1 MSTDFTPRF
10 NLSHQDRLIMNNI
23 AYKRRNRLADGF
35 VLERVDDPDVA
46 ETFSDRDLQLASE
59 KPGFRF
65 EKGAFAGSKAFAAA
79 AGSVDGLISWLP
91 EKQQEEV
98 LWRARFCEDME
109 KEIQAKVATLSDASY
124 RRRSPIVAQ
133 RLHEEELRRT
143 AKRNTNGDIIKPKA
157 GDQLPG
163 CRKPPSARTYRKW
176 RKWFLEGGERAIALR
191 KRYFRS
197 GNRVS
202 ERLGLPERQ
211 IMHRFALMF
220 MSETR
225 PTKRDV
231 YRLMKAHIVG
241 EDNPRR
247 VAAGETPLRVPSYER
262 LAAEIN
268 SFPEFD
274 VHACRHGIDS
284 ARRRFAVVR
293 NGVDVERPLQR
304 VEIDEWR
311 INLQALCADLG
322 ILDKLSD
329 KLKSEIATAR
339 PWLCAALDSATAV
352 CVGFKIALTPTTD
365 LAMDTLEMV
374 VTPKA
379 PYALAAGAL
388 CRDDY
393 YGSPERIVTDQGA
406 AFLSLR
412 FRRAIIDLEAD
423 AEAPPAGLPALR
435 GRIER
440 FFKTAGM
447 QALCPYTG
455 RTFESIAAKGDYD
468 PVARVS
474 LTLPELC
481 DVITRWVL
489 DIYHN
494 SPHIGLKGETPANCW
509 KRLVKAYG
517 IIPAPDRHR
526 RRAIFG
532 VKADR
537 RLTPK
542 GVRMLGLHFNSR
554 ELQDFRRRHGDVTL
568 EARLNHM
575 DLGHIAV
582 RLDDGG
588 WLSVPNVR
596 SGFDD
601 VPTKIWL
608 AAEADLR
615 RRFKAEAV
623 LADEIVAKAVKDA
636 WELGKASAAR
646 VSIFSTRPSTEELDY
661 TENELGFGF
670 ERPAQLPDGATSLTG
685 NLLDGAI
692 PTGTGESVSPSPT
705 APKTKPRSFK
715 ITD

>member
-10 NLSHQDRLIMNNI
+10 SLSRQDRLVINNI
-23 AYKRRNRLADGF
+23 AYKRRNRLANGY
-35 VLERVDDPDVA
+35 VLERVEDPDVA
-46 ETFSDRDLQLASE
+46 ETFTDRDLLLASA
-59 KPGFRF
+59 KSDFRF
-65 EKGAFAGSKAFAAA
+65 ERNAFAESKASAT
-79 AGSVDGLISWLP
+79 AGSVDGLIGWLP
-91 EKQQEEV
+91 EEQQEEV
-98 LWRARFCEDME
+98 LWRTNFCGEYE
-109 KEIQAKVATLSDASY
+109 KEIQARNATLSDASY
-124 RRRSPIVAQ
+124 KNRAPIVAQ
-133 RLHEEELRRT
+133 RIHDAELLRT
-143 AKRNTNGDIIKPKA
+143 KKRNADGEIIKPKA
-157 GDQLPG
+157 GERELG

-197 GNRVS
+197 GNRVT

-211 IMHRFALMF
+211 IMHRFALEY
-220 MSETR
+220 MSESR

-231 YRLMKAHIVG
+231 YRLMKAHIVD
-241 EDNPRR
+241 EENPKRL
-247 VAAGETPLRVPSYER
+247 AASEKPLRVPSYER

-274 VHACRHGIDS
+274 VQACRHGLDA
-284 ARRRFAVVR
+284 ARKRFAMVR

-311 INLQALCADLG
+311 INLQTLCADLG

-339 PWLCAALDSATAV
+339 PWLCAALDSATSV
-352 CVGFKIALTPTTD
+352 CVGFKIALTPSSD

-388 CRDDY
+388 SRDDY

-440 FFKTAGM
+440 FFRTAGT
-447 QALCPYTG
+447 QALCPFTG

-474 LTLPELC
+474 LTLLELC

-494 SPHIGLKGETPANCW
+494 TPHAGLKGETPANCW

-517 IIPAPDRHR
+517 VIPAPDRHR
-526 RRAIFG
+526 RRAVFG
-532 VKADR
+532 VKANR
-537 RLTPK
+537 CLTPK
-542 GVRMLGLHFNSR
+542 GVRMLGLHYNSR
-554 ELQDFRRRHGDVTL
+554 ELQEFRRRNGDVTL
-568 EARLNHM
+568 EVRLNHM
-575 DLGHIAV
+575 DLGHVSV

-588 WLSVPNVR
+588 WLPVPNVR

-601 VPTKIWL
+601 VPMTVWL
-608 AAEADLR
+608 AAEADLK
-615 RRFKAEAV
+615 RRFKAQAV
-623 LADEIVAKAVKDA
+623 LADEVVAKAVKDA

-646 VSIFSTRPSTEELDY
+646 VSIFSTRPSTEELNY
-661 TENELGFGF
+661 TEDELGFAF
-670 ERPAQLPDGATSLTG
+670 DRPAQLPEGGTSLSG
-685 NLLDGAI
+685 NLLEGSI
-692 PTGTGESVSPSPT
+692 PTGACENAALSPA
-705 APKTKPRSFK
+705 APKAKPRSFK

>member
-10 NLSHQDRLIMNNI
+10 SLSHRDRLVINNI
-23 AYKRRNRLADGF
+23 AYKRRNRLSNGY
-35 VLERVDDPDVA
+35 VLERVEDPDVA
-46 ETFSDRDLQLASE
+46 ETFTDRDLLLASA
-59 KPGFRF
+59 KSDFRF
-65 EKGAFAGSKAFAAA
+65 ERNAFAESKASAT
-79 AGSVDGLISWLP
+79 AGAVDGLIGWLP
-91 EKQQEEV
+91 EEQQEEV
-98 LWRARFCEDME
+98 LWRTNFCEEYE
-109 KEIQAKVATLSDASY
+109 KEIQARNATLSDASY
-124 RRRSPIVAQ
+124 KNRAPIVAQ
-133 RLHEEELRRT
+133 RIHDAELLRT
-143 AKRNTNGDIIKPKA
+143 KKRNADGEISKPKA
-157 GDQLPG
+157 GERELG

-197 GNRVS
+197 GNRVT

-211 IMHRFALMF
+211 IMHRFALEY
-220 MSETR
+220 MSESR

-231 YRLMKAHIVG
+231 YRLMKAHIVD
-241 EDNPRR
+241 EENPKRL
-247 VAAGETPLRVPSYER
+247 AAGEKPLRVPSYER

-268 SFPEFD
+268 SFPQFD
-274 VHACRHGIDS
+274 VHACRHGLDA
-284 ARRRFAVVR
+284 ARKRFAMVR

-311 INLQALCADLG
+311 INLQTLCADLG
-322 ILDKLSD
+322 ILHKLSD

-339 PWLCAALDSATAV
+339 PWLCAALDSATSV
-352 CVGFKIALTPTTD
+352 CVGFKIALTPSSD

-388 CRDDY
+388 SRDDY

-440 FFKTAGM
+440 FFRTAGT
-447 QALCPYTG
+447 QALCPFTG

-474 LTLPELC
+474 LTLLELC

-494 SPHIGLKGETPANCW
+494 TPHAGLKGETPANCW

-517 IIPAPDRHR
+517 VIPAPDRHR
-526 RRAIFG
+526 RRAVFG
-532 VKADR
+532 VKANR
-537 RLTPK
+537 CLTPK
-542 GVRMLGLHFNSR
+542 GVRMLGLHYNSR
-554 ELQDFRRRHGDVTL
+554 ELQEFRRRNGDVTL
-568 EARLNHM
+568 EVRLNHM
-575 DLGHIAV
+575 DLGHVSV
-582 RLDDGG
+582 RLEDGG

-601 VPTKIWL
+601 VPMTVWL
-608 AAEADLR
+608 AAEADLK
-615 RRFKAEAV
+615 RRFKAQAV
-623 LADEIVAKAVKDA
+623 LADEVVAKAVKDA

-646 VSIFSTRPSTEELDY
+646 VSIFSTRPSTEELNY
-661 TENELGFGF
+661 TEDELGFAF
-670 ERPAQLPDGATSLTG
+670 DRPAQLPEGATSLTG
-685 NLLDGAI
+685 NLLEGSI
-692 PTGTGESVSPSPT
+692 PTGTGDSTSPAPT
-705 APKTKPRSFK
+705 APKSKPRSFK

>member
-1 MSTDFTPRF
+1 MNSEFTPRF
-10 NLSHQDRLIMNNI
+10 SLSHQDRLVINNI
-23 AYKRRNRLADGF
+23 AYKRRSRLPNGYI
-35 VLERVDDPDVA
+35 LERVDDPDVV
-46 ETFSDRDLQLASE
+46 ETFTDRDLLLASA
-59 KPGFRF
+59 KPNFRF
-65 EKGAFAGSKAFAAA
+65 ERSAFAQGKACATSN
-79 AGSVDGLISWLP
+79 SVDGLISWIP
-91 EKQQEEV
+91 EDQQEEV
-98 LWRARFCEDME
+98 LWRTRSCEELE
-109 KEIQAKVATLSDASY
+109 KEILAGNATLSDASLK
-124 RRRSPIVAQ
+124 RIGPVIAQ
-133 RLHEEELRRT
+133 RLHAEELKRT
-143 AKRNTNGDIIKPKA
+143 AKRNVNGEIINPKA
-157 GDQLPG
+157 GDQVPG
-163 CRKPPSARTYRKW
+163 LRKEPSPPTWRKW
-176 RKWFLEGGERAIALR
+176 RKWYLEGGERAIALR

-197 GNRVS
+197 GNRVT
-202 ERLGLPERQ
+202 ERLRLPERQ

-225 PTKRDV
+225 PTKRDIH
-231 YRLMKAHIVG
+231 RSMKAYIV
-241 EDNPRR
+241 EEENPKR
-247 VAAGETPLRVPSYER
+247 VAAGEKPLRVPSYER

-274 VHACRHGIDS
+274 AYACRHGLDA
-284 ARRRFAVVR
+284 ARKRFAMVQ

-311 INLQALCADLG
+311 VNLQTLCADLG

-329 KLKSEIATAR
+329 KLQSEIATAR
-339 PWLCAALDSATAV
+339 PWLCAALDSATSV
-352 CVGFKIALTPTTD
+352 CVGFKIGLTPTSD

-388 CRDDY
+388 SRDDF
-393 YGSPERIVTDQGA
+393 YGSPERIVHDQGA

-423 AEAPPAGLPALR
+423 AEAPPAGIPSLR

-440 FFKTAGM
+440 FFRTAGT
-447 QALCPYTG
+447 QALCPFTG

-474 LTLPELC
+474 LTLAELC

-494 SPHIGLKGETPANCW
+494 TPHSGLKGETPANCW

-517 IIPAPDRHR
+517 IIPSPDRHR

-532 VKADR
+532 VKRDCC
-537 RLTPK
+537 LTPK
-542 GVRMLGLHFNSR
+542 GVRMFGLHFNSR
-554 ELQDFRRRHGDVTL
+554 ELQEFRRRRGDVTL
-568 EARLNHM
+568 EVRMNHM
-575 DLGHIAV
+575 DLGHVSV

-588 WLSVPNVR
+588 WLAVPNVR
-596 SGFDD
+596 PGFDD
-601 VPTKIWL
+601 VPLKIWR

-615 RRFKAEAV
+615 RRFKAQAV
-623 LADEIVAKAVKDA
+623 VADEIVAKAIKDA
-636 WELGKASAAR
+636 WELGRAAAAR

-661 TENELGFGF
+661 AEKELGYGF
-670 ERPAQLPDGATSLTG
+670 DRPAQLPEGAAPLTG
-685 NLLDGAI
+685 NLLAGAI
-692 PTGTGESVSPSPT
+692 PTGVSDGAAPS
-705 APKTKPRSFK
+705 AVAAKAKTRSFK